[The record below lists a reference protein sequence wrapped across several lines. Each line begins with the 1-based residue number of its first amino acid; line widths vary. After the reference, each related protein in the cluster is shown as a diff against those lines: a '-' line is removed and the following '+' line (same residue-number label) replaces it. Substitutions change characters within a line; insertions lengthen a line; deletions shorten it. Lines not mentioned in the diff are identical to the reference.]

1 MLEKLNTYPTMR
13 KQIKSWLKAG
23 VIDDKQLFPTSEGT
37 PQGGVLSPL
46 LANIALHGLE
56 ELVMNL
62 APSFDMKRKDGTQMS
77 VRDKIKSVTL
87 IRYADDFVVLHE
99 NLGVILLIKKEIEGW
114 LQNIGLELKALLV
127 FVC

>member
-1 MLEKLNTYPTMR
+1 
-13 KQIKSWLKAG
+13 
-23 VIDDKQLFPTSEGT
+23 
-37 PQGGVLSPL
+37 
-46 LANIALHGLE
+46 
-56 ELVMNL
+56 MNL